1 MTKGQIRAA
10 LAAVL
15 VAGFL
20 IAIGLLFWR
29 GIPENNRELMSYMLG
44 QLSGFV
50 AAIVVFNFG
59 STQGS
64 EDKTD
69 MLVSRP
75 DGTPADPVH
84 VEEDAQPRPDTVP
97 RPDFGG

>member
-10 LAAVL
+10 LASVL

-69 MLVSRP
+69 MLVHRP
-75 DGTPADPVH
+75 SGERDDPVS
-84 VEEDAQPRPDTVP
+84 VNPVDSPEEPL
-97 RPDFGG
+97 